1 MEERVRRMLREKSFA
16 QKWGEIGD
24 STDLSGEKMDE
35 SVFERYLDSL
45 QPWLIAYNRAFFLER
60 AHKICWQGA
69 RFALSIFAGYF
80 PPRHVSQYDCC

>member
-45 QPWLIAYNRAFFLER
+45 QPWLIAYNRALFLER
-60 AHKICWQGA
+60 AQEPGHT
-69 RFALSIFAGYF
+69 RFAGREPGLLSQFF
-80 PPRHVSQYDCC
+80 C